1 MRALI
6 DSLIARV
13 QSETP
18 YKAYF
23 GEVTGTPEYPYVLLW
38 TSPGALESNT
48 LDGVRDLA
56 DRLGVTMVATTGIGV
71 LNVAKHVRTALTGF
85 TPTSD
90 QWLMEA
96 FRPPFDSQPVE
107 RDRDVSLP
115 NYGYPFFAVD
125 LYRLN
130 GTPKTY

>member
-1 MRALI
+1 MRTLVE
-6 DSLIARV
+6 SVTARI
-13 QSETP
+13 EDRTP

-38 TSPGALESNT
+38 TSPGALETNT
-48 LDGVRDLA
+48 LDGVRDLS
-56 DRLGVTMVATTGIGV
+56 DRLGVTMVATTGLGV
-71 LNVAKHVRTALTGF
+71 LNVAQHVRTALTGF
-85 TPTSD
+85 TPTSG

-115 NYGYPFFAVD
+115 NYGYPSFAVD

-130 GTPKTY
+130 GTRKPT